1 MTAVENK
8 VSNVINLIIKTDYD
22 AKMSDIENKSF
33 TKSDYNKFRQ
43 NILDVKVKE
52 KELMDKSA
60 LPGYINN
67 ADLNKKVST
76 LAMKVDLKSE
86 QDKII

>member
-1 MTAVENK
+1 
-8 VSNVINLIIKTDYD
+8 
-22 AKMSDIENKSF
+22 
-33 TKSDYNKFRQ
+33 
-43 NILDVKVKE
+43 
-52 KELMDKSA
+52 MDKSA

-76 LAMKVDLKSE
+76 LAMKVYLKSE

>member
-86 QDKII
+86 QDKIT

>member
-8 VSNVINLIIKTDYD
+8 VSNVINLVIKTDYD
-22 AKMSDIENKSF
+22 AKMSDIENKCF
-33 TKSDYNKFRQ
+33 TKSDYNKFMQ

-86 QDKII
+86 QDKIT

>member
-1 MTAVENK
+1 
-8 VSNVINLIIKTDYD
+8 
-22 AKMSDIENKSF
+22 MSDIENKSF

-52 KELMDKSA
+52 KELMDKST

-86 QDKII
+86 QDKIT

>member
-1 MTAVENK
+1 
-8 VSNVINLIIKTDYD
+8 
-22 AKMSDIENKSF
+22 MSDIENKNF

-86 QDKII
+86 QDKIT

>member
-1 MTAVENK
+1 
-8 VSNVINLIIKTDYD
+8 
-22 AKMSDIENKSF
+22 MSDIENKSF

-86 QDKII
+86 QDKIT